1 MEWIAIAI
9 VVVGIAGVVAYFI
22 RKPAREKIVVIDDID
37 KKHEERVEEIEDEY
51 EKDRSNAPDVSDVN
65 AELERLRA
73 RSDKR
78 RKR

>member
-9 VVVGIAGVVAYFI
+9 GVVGLAGVVAYFI
-22 RKPAREKIVVIDDID
+22 RKPATEKVVVIDNVDER
-37 KKHEERVEEIEDEY
+37 HEERVEEIEEQY
-51 EKDRSNAPDVSDVN
+51 EEDRRNPPDVSDVN

-73 RSDKR
+73 RSNKR